1 MSIILCLE
9 FEGVDCNGARADEIV
24 DIITADC
31 KQMQIDF
38 GASDCYVMDADDE

>member
-24 DIITADC
+24 D
-31 KQMQIDF
+31 F